1 MMKPIN
7 KDGTRKSDIYHG
19 CVSYYGVYLVYLEL
33 DIWRSRGAYVQT
45 NLHGFTNKHQ
55 GFAKEILPPK
65 DPVPEIPRTLE
76 MAGKLADSLPET
88 DICFWL
94 FGVCECLWSIDIVR
108 VGRWWYSLQ
117 TNMDGT
123 GKLWVE
129 NKDHGLSSAS
139 LVFDDHIYI
148 YIHYIQR

>member
-1 MMKPIN
+1 M
-7 KDGTRKSDIYHG
+7 G
-19 CVSYYGVYLVYLEL
+19 VSYIMGYTWYTSN
-33 DIWRSRGAYVQT
+33 WPFRRSRGAYVQT

-94 FGVCECLWSIDIVR
+94 FGVCECL
-108 VGRWWYSLQ
+108 
-117 TNMDGT
+117 
-123 GKLWVE
+123 
-129 NKDHGLSSAS
+129 
-139 LVFDDHIYI
+139 
-148 YIHYIQR
+148 

>member
-1 MMKPIN
+1 M
-7 KDGTRKSDIYHG
+7 
-19 CVSYYGVYLVYLEL
+19 GVYHIMGYT
-33 DIWRSRGAYVQT
+33 WYTSNWTFGRSRGAYVQT

-94 FGVCECLWSIDIVR
+94 FGVCECL
-108 VGRWWYSLQ
+108 
-117 TNMDGT
+117 
-123 GKLWVE
+123 
-129 NKDHGLSSAS
+129 
-139 LVFDDHIYI
+139 
-148 YIHYIQR
+148 